1 MYVLQTLLFFPAF
14 ILLRNGAPI
23 MMTKLATSLTFFGAA
38 THGGGKRCVCVLW
51 LASIAW
57 EVIL

>member
-1 MYVLQTLLFFPAF
+1 
-14 ILLRNGAPI
+14 
-23 MMTKLATSLTFFGAA
+23 MMTKLATSLTFFGTA
-38 THGGGKRCVCVLW
+38 TDGEAGKRCVLW